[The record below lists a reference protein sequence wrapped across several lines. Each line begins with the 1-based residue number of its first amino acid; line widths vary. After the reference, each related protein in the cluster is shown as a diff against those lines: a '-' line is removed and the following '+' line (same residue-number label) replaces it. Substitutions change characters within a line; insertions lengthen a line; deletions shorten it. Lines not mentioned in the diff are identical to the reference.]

1 MAVKSR
7 MCGGRANVLA
17 YLNSS
22 SKRNPI
28 EDRVPLRRLLH
39 DSEPVGLDFFVDS
52 PETVGR
58 ELLGCVL
65 LHGETAGMIV
75 EAEAYLGQGDLAA
88 HSSRGRTPR
97 TEVIFGPP
105 GRAYVYFIYGMHE
118 CFNVV
123 VEPDGKAGC
132 VLVRALDPICGL
144 EEMYRRRQWNGPVI
158 GLTNGP
164 GKLTQALA
172 ITRSNTGDRLDRG
185 RLAIR
190 RWRER
195 PRFTI
200 AVSKRI
206 GITQCADLPLRFTW
220 AGHPSVSRR

>member
-1 MAVKSR
+1 MI
-7 MCGGRANVLA
+7 GRANVLA

-22 SKRNPI
+22 SKRNLLEERP
-28 EDRVPLRRLLH
+28 PLRHLLR
-39 DSEPVGLDFFVDS
+39 DSAVLELDFFARS
-52 PETVGR
+52 PEAVGP
-58 ELLGCVL
+58 ELLGCLL

-75 EAEAYLGQGDLAA
+75 EAEAYLGEGDLAA

-132 VLVRALDPICGL
+132 VLIRALDPICGL
-144 EEMYRRRQWNGPVI
+144 EEMYRRRQWQGPLI
-158 GLTNGP
+158 GLANGP
-164 GKLTQALA
+164 GKLTEALA
-172 ITRSNTGDRLDRG
+172 ITRRNTGDRLDRG
-185 RLAIR
+185 ALTIR
-190 RWRER
+190 RWREK
-195 PRFTI
+195 PNFAV

-206 GITQCADLPLRFTW
+206 GITQCADLPLRYTW
-220 AGHPSVSRR
+220 AGHPAVSRR